1 MSKIRKAV
9 TAFAMAAA
17 GAVVAGV
24 VKGGMPVDAAGWF
37 ELLGAVVGVGLA
49 AAYAVWR
56 VPNAPALPASAD
68 DAAVRRSYR

>member
-9 TAFAMAAA
+9 TAFFTAAA

-24 VKGGMPVDAAGWF
+24 VTNGLPADAAAWF
-37 ELLGAVVGVGLA
+37 ALVGTAAGVGLA

-56 VPNAPALPASAD
+56 VPNSVAPPAD
-68 DAAVRRSYR
+68 GTVRRSY